1 MSVAVCAPDVVSQ
14 SGMVEREGRVNRAKC
29 ATCGLI
35 NFGVDEICR
44 RCGAP
49 LNAANGEDSVASHH
63 RAPNIA
69 HAQRTILSRFVVVCT
84 LTGFILI
91 VWYLSLVASSR
102 PLTYDQ
108 KKTVGKAIDVLE
120 RQGFDRDVFVLR
132 RLVNFRASDN
142 WWNKFVG
149 HADAYAATNFPFE
162 VVTLYPD
169 FFTKSV
175 DDVERA
181 AVLLHESY
189 HLAGRGEE
197 TAFAGVWRGKN
208 QLGWT
213 RERYGHTR
221 VWGNVA
227 ELTSRY
233 APKLFRCGDEGNE
246 DCTE

>member
-1 MSVAVCAPDVVSQ
+1 M
-14 SGMVEREGRVNRAKC
+14 NRAKC
-29 ATCGLI
+29 ATCSLI
-35 NFGVDEICR
+35 NFDVDEICR

-49 LNAANGEDSVASHH
+49 LSEVNRADSAAPHH
-63 RAPNIA
+63 HAPGDDRAR
-69 HAQRTILSRFVVVCT
+69 RTILGRVALVCA
-84 LTGFILI
+84 LTGFILT

-108 KKTVGKAIDVLE
+108 KKTVSQAIDVLE

-132 RLVNFRASDN
+132 RLVSFRASDN
-142 WWNKFVG
+142 WWNEYVG

-169 FFTKSV
+169 FFTRSV

-189 HLAGRGEE
+189 HLAGRGEKA
-197 TAFAGVWRGKN
+197 AFAGVWRAKS

-213 RERYGHTR
+213 RKRYGHTR
-221 VWGNVA
+221 IWSTVA
-227 ELTSRY
+227 ELTTNH
-233 APKLFRCGDEGNE
+233 APKLFRCGYEGNE

>member
-1 MSVAVCAPDVVSQ
+1 MS
-14 SGMVEREGRVNRAKC
+14 RAKC

-35 NFGVDEICR
+35 NFDADEICR
-44 RCGAP
+44 RCDAP
-49 LNAANGEDSVASHH
+49 LGAVNRADSAASHH
-63 RAPNIA
+63 RAPGMVGAWRI
-69 HAQRTILSRFVVVCT
+69 ILSRVVAVCA

-108 KKTVGKAIDVLE
+108 KRTVGQAIDVLE
-120 RQGFDRDVFVLR
+120 RQGFDHDVFVLR
-132 RLVNFRASDN
+132 RLVSFRASDN
-142 WWNKFVG
+142 WWNKYVG

-162 VVTLYPD
+162 IVTLYPD
-169 FFTKSV
+169 FFTRSV

-197 TAFAGVWRGKN
+197 AAFAGVWRAKSK
-208 QLGWT
+208 LGWT
-213 RERYGHTR
+213 RERYGHTQ
-221 VWGNVA
+221 VWSNVA
-227 ELTSRY
+227 EFTANH
-233 APKLFRCGDEGNE
+233 APKLFRCGYEGND

>member
-1 MSVAVCAPDVVSQ
+1 M
-14 SGMVEREGRVNRAKC
+14 NRAKC

-35 NFGVDEICR
+35 NFDVDEICR

-49 LNAANGEDSVASHH
+49 LGAVNRADSDASHH
-63 RAPNIA
+63 RAPNVA
-69 HAQRTILSRFVVVCT
+69 DVRRTILGRVTAVCA

-91 VWYLSLVASSR
+91 VWYLSLVATSR

-108 KKTVGKAIDVLE
+108 KKTVGQAIDVLE

-132 RLVNFRASDN
+132 RLVSFRASDN
-142 WWNKFVG
+142 WWNNYVG

-169 FFTKSV
+169 FFAKSV

-197 TAFAGVWRGKN
+197 AAFTGVWRTKSH
-208 QLGWT
+208 LGWT

-221 VWGNVA
+221 VWSNVA
-227 ELTSRY
+227 ELTANY
-233 APKLFRCGDEGNE
+233 APKLFRCGYEGNE